1 LQGAALNPPRAC
13 KGRFKSPW
21 SCKPGA
27 DLKLRVVFEK
37 NIMPEVDFKSLLE
50 KHIELSDTI
59 ARLNAVFEQQSR
71 ALAETMRKTAQLI
84 EKLLTDSEKKM
95 I

>member
-1 LQGAALNPPRAC
+1 
-13 KGRFKSPW
+13 
-21 SCKPGA
+21 
-27 DLKLRVVFEK
+27 
-37 NIMPEVDFKSLLE
+37 MPEVDFKSLLE

-59 ARLNAVFEQQSR
+59 ARLKAVFEHQSR

>member
-1 LQGAALNPPRAC
+1 
-13 KGRFKSPW
+13 
-21 SCKPGA
+21 
-27 DLKLRVVFEK
+27 
-37 NIMPEVDFKSLLE
+37 MPEVDFKSLLE

>member
-1 LQGAALNPPRAC
+1 
-13 KGRFKSPW
+13 
-21 SCKPGA
+21 
-27 DLKLRVVFEK
+27 
-37 NIMPEVDFKSLLE
+37 MPEVDFKSLLE

-71 ALAETMRKTAQLI
+71 ALAETMGKTAQLI

>member
-1 LQGAALNPPRAC
+1 
-13 KGRFKSPW
+13 
-21 SCKPGA
+21 
-27 DLKLRVVFEK
+27 
-37 NIMPEVDFKSLLE
+37 MPEVDFKSLLE
-50 KHIELSDTI
+50 KHLELSDTI

-71 ALAETMRKTAQLI
+71 ALAETMRKTGELI

>member
-1 LQGAALNPPRAC
+1 
-13 KGRFKSPW
+13 
-21 SCKPGA
+21 
-27 DLKLRVVFEK
+27 
-37 NIMPEVDFKSLLE
+37 MPEVDFKSLLE

-59 ARLNAVFEQQSR
+59 ARLNAVFEHQSR